1 MFWEVNKNMTQ
12 PTGDVG
18 EPRIAISEPGKVDLS
33 DILVS
38 LIVMSKIDRFTS
50 NPQALSYALKQFLDI
65 NVSSLPKLK
74 FQLVQNS
81 VYYDDIDK
89 TLNLLMLSGM
99 LRLENPEYRYFR
111 VSPLIKKKFNISIK
125 HKFSVEQLDEL
136 KNIATNISDF
146 LK

>member
-1 MFWEVNKNMTQ
+1 MTK

-18 EPRIAISEPGKVDLS
+18 EPRITISEPNKVDLL

-50 NPQALSYALKQFLDI
+50 NPQVLSYALKQFLDVK
-65 NVSSLPKLK
+65 VSSLPKLE
-74 FQLVQNS
+74 FQMVQNS
-81 VYYDDIDK
+81 VYYDDIEK

-99 LRLENPEYRYFR
+99 LRLENPEYRYVR
-111 VSPLIKKKFNISIK
+111 VSPLIKKKFHTSTK
-125 HKFSVEQLDEL
+125 HKFSAEQLNEL
-136 KNIATNISDF
+136 ENIAKNITNY